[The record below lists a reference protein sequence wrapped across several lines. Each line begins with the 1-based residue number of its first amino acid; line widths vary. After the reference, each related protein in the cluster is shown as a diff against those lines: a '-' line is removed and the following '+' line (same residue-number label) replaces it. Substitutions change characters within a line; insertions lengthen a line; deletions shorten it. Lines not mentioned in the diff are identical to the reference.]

1 MTRIAFL
8 GLGAMGSR
16 MAAHLVGDADLV
28 VYNRTPSRADALVAA
43 GARFAATP
51 RDAVR
56 GADLVV
62 SMVTDDAASTA
73 LWSDSDVAAL
83 HGLSPGTLV
92 LEASTVSPDRIRALN
107 GSVTAL
113 GARLLD
119 APVAGST
126 PQAEAG
132 ALAWLVGGDAADVAE
147 ATPWMLRMGGR
158 VVHAGPVGQGA
169 VLKLVV
175 NALFAT
181 QVALVA
187 ELLAAAEPAGMA
199 PAHLVELLAD
209 LPVLSPAAR
218 GAAALMVAGDHAPRF
233 PVDLVAKD
241 LAYAGALGATP
252 VVDAARARF
261 VAASEGGHGGENL
274 TVLHALAR
282 SAGA

>member
-16 MAAHLVGDADLV
+16 MAAHLVGEADLV

-73 LWSDSDVAAL
+73 LWSGSDVAAL

-252 VVDAARARF
+252 VVDAARACF

>member
-73 LWSDSDVAAL
+73 LWSGSEVAAL
-83 HGLSPGTLV
+83 HGLSPGALV

-252 VVDAARARF
+252 VVDAARACF